1 MQFNRSPALSQEL
14 LAGNHKLTEV
24 SSAQK
29 FSARKANVYLKW
41 IKRNRVHE
49 MHEIIPYFYGG
60 HWALNFECCTSI
72 DKILEDQ

>member
-14 LAGNHKLTEV
+14 LAGNHKLNEV

-29 FSARKANVYLKW
+29 FSARKANVYLTW

-60 HWALNFECCTSI
+60 HWGT
-72 DKILEDQ
+72 